1 MTTTATLPALDAA
14 VLCPASAWHPV
25 RLSPAAG
32 GGLDL
37 SGLAGMWWLP
47 LVPALGGELAD
58 GGAAPDHDYLTDSA
72 GVLLTDSDGV
82 PLWAPPA
89 PAHDYLTDS
98 AGTVLSDS
106 AGDPLWSA

>member
-1 MTTTATLPALDAA
+1 MTTTATLPPLAVA
-14 VLCPASAWHPV
+14 VLCPAAAWHPM
-25 RLSPAAG
+25 RLSTAAG

-37 SGLAGMWWLP
+37 SGLAGMWWRP

-58 GGAAPDHDYLTDSA
+58 GDA
-72 GVLLTDSDGV
+72 
-82 PLWAPPA
+82 A

-98 AGTVLSDS
+98 AGAVLTDS